1 MCLHRTGL
9 DGWINGWTDKYMKD
23 TNEVWSTRSKVT
35 VIARPLVSN
44 ETEEDYHQRHAG
56 LSFYFTVVKARES
69 KWETMM
75 GIVQV
80 QPGRTL
86 ADNDLTPPSC
96 GLLCMDQCRP
106 GDCQGWTARVKECK
120 SSQKN
125 SFFYIGTEISAEM
138 KALNNFLFF
147 SITVCK
153 KNSEAKGPEM
163 EWRFKTSN
171 ATWLLPSKV
180 IHTL

>member
-96 GLLCMDQCRP
+96 SLLCMDQCRP
-106 GDCQGWTARVKECK
+106 GDCQGWTARVKESHINLPK
-120 SSQKN
+120 KTL
-125 SFFYIGTEISAEM
+125 SFTLGLKY
-138 KALNNFLFF
+138 LLRWRL
-147 SITVCK
+147 SITFYF
-153 KNSEAKGPEM
+153 SQ
-163 EWRFKTSN
+163 
-171 ATWLLPSKV
+171 
-180 IHTL
+180 